1 MKLDV
6 IQKLD
11 EIIEAPTK
19 YTQEEKL
26 NILSRVVRD
35 ISIQVRG
42 HYTDISLL
50 RTIVEKVQTTIE
62 ELDNKLFGNRE
73 KEGIIYE
80 LSASIKELN
89 SKMAIIVWVGIIVAG
104 AIILNIMGNIF
115 AIPEIKSFS
124 EGNQG
129 NQTEIITK

>member
-11 EIIEAPTK
+11 EIIDTPTK

-26 NILSRVVRD
+26 NILAPVVRD
-35 ISIQVRG
+35 IAMQVRG
-42 HYTDISLL
+42 HYNDIGLL
-50 RTIVEKVQTTIE
+50 KSVIENIKNTINQ
-62 ELDNKLFGNRE
+62 LDNKLFGDKN
-73 KEGIIYE
+73 KQGVIYE

-89 SKMAIIVWVGIIVAG
+89 SKMKLIIWIGGIIAG

-115 AIPEIKSFS
+115 SIPELKGIGT
-124 EGNQG
+124 ENQ
-129 NQTEIITK
+129 EIVEVINK